1 MSESNFMTSGYA
13 LKGSGHILSPLLSPA
28 SWDAD
33 VMAGGRGWGR
43 GTCRKEL
50 GKRQGGSLH
59 RDALMG

>member
-33 VMAGGRGWGR
+33 VMAGAG
-43 GTCRKEL
+43 
-50 GKRQGGSLH
+50 
-59 RDALMG
+59 AAM